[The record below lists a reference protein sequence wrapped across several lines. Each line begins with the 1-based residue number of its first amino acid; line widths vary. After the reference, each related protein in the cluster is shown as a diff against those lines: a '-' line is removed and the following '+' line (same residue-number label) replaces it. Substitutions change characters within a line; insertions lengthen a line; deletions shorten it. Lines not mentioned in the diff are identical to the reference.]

1 MIKIHFVTRNKGK
14 FREVETLAKQYGI
27 IVEQLGVDKLEIQA
41 DDIREVALYAAR
53 YVFEKIGRNKNIVV
67 EDAGLFI
74 NALRGFPGP
83 YSSYVY
89 KTIGIYGILKLM
101 DNVKDRSAFFKTVV
115 VFKSPWLGEKI
126 FEGVVHG
133 KIALRAKGSMGFGF
147 DPIFIPEGSTKTFAE
162 MSIEE
167 KNKFSHRAI
176 AFKRFFKWLHG
187 MISKT

>member
-1 MIKIHFVTRNKGK
+1 MIKIYFVTRNKGK

>member
-27 IVEQLGVDKLEIQA
+27 VVKQLEIDKLEIQA
-41 DDIREVALYAAR
+41 DDIRDVALYAAR
-53 YVFEKIGRNKNIVV
+53 YVFERIGRNKNIVV

-89 KTIGIYGILKLM
+89 KTIGINGILKLM
-101 DNVKDRSAFFKTVV
+101 DNIRDRSAFFKAVV
-115 VFKSPWLGEKI
+115 VFESPQFGEKV
-126 FEGVVHG
+126 FEGVVNG
-133 KIALRAKGSMGFGF
+133 KIALKAKGSMGFGF

-167 KNKFSHRAI
+167 KNKFSHRAR
-176 AFKRFFKWLHG
+176 AFKMFFEWLHG
-187 MISKT
+187 MLSKT

>member
-27 IVEQLGVDKLEIQA
+27 IVEQLEIDKLEIQA
-41 DDIREVALYAAR
+41 DDIRDVALYAAR
-53 YVFEKIGRNKNIVV
+53 YIFEKIGRNKNIVV

-83 YSSYVY
+83 YSSYVC
-89 KTIGIYGILKLM
+89 KTIGINGILKLM
-101 DNVKDRSAFFKTVV
+101 DNIKDRSAFFKAVV
-115 VFKSPWLGEKI
+115 VFESPQFGEKV
-126 FEGVVHG
+126 FEGIVHG
-133 KIALRAKGSMGFGF
+133 KIALKAKGSMGFGF

-167 KNKFSHRAI
+167 KNKFSHRAT
-176 AFKRFFKWLHG
+176 AFKRFFEWLHG

>member
-27 IVEQLGVDKLEIQA
+27 IVEQLEVDKLEIQA

-126 FEGVVHG
+126 FEGIVHG

>member
-27 IVEQLGVDKLEIQA
+27 IVEQLEIDKLEIQA
-41 DDIREVALYAAR
+41 DDIRDVALYAAR

-89 KTIGIYGILKLM
+89 KTIGINGILKLM
-101 DNVKDRSAFFKTVV
+101 DNIKDRSAFFKAVV
-115 VFKSPWLGEKI
+115 VFESPQFGEKV
-126 FEGVVHG
+126 FEGIVHG
-133 KIALRAKGSMGFGF
+133 KIALKAKGSMGFGF

-176 AFKRFFKWLHG
+176 AFKRFFEWLHG

>member
-1 MIKIHFVTRNKGK
+1 MIKIYFVTRNKGK
-14 FREVETLAKQYGI
+14 FKEVETLAKQYGI
-27 IVEQLGVDKLEIQA
+27 IMEQLEVDKLEIQA
-41 DDIREVALYAAR
+41 DDIRDVALYAAR
-53 YVFEKIGRNKNIVV
+53 YVFEKIGGSRNIVV

-89 KTIGIYGILKLM
+89 KTIGIHGILKLM
-101 DNVKDRSAFFKTVV
+101 DNVKDRSAFFKAVV
-115 VFKSPWLGEKI
+115 VFESPWLGEKV
-126 FEGVVHG
+126 FEGIVHG
-133 KIALRAKGSMGFGF
+133 EIALEARGSMGFGF

-176 AFKRFFKWLHG
+176 AFKKFFKWLHG

>member
-27 IVEQLGVDKLEIQA
+27 IVEQLEIDKLEIQA
-41 DDIREVALYAAR
+41 NDIRDVALYAAR

-89 KTIGIYGILKLM
+89 KTIGINGILKLM
-101 DNVKDRSAFFKTVV
+101 DNIKDRSAFFKAVV
-115 VFKSPWLGEKI
+115 VFESPQFGEKV
-126 FEGVVHG
+126 FEGIVHG
-133 KIALRAKGSMGFGF
+133 KIALKAKGSMGFGF

-176 AFKRFFKWLHG
+176 AFKRFFEWLHG